1 MHHTWL
7 LGKES
12 NIGINHP
19 TLPGLLSVF
28 GSNTQVFPSSIEVCC
43 TVQENDVLLFVQIV
57 HLRIY
62 LWFSSYQQGVLS
74 KSLLVKAAVYSR
86 CHFTSKKEKIK
97 RSFYRNVISEWKCK
111 MKKTI
116 CGNQKQILC
125 LQSISI
131 PYMKR
136 IPFSI
141 SILSFHSS

>member
-1 MHHTWL
+1 M
-7 LGKES
+7 
-12 NIGINHP
+12 
-19 TLPGLLSVF
+19 F
-28 GSNTQVFPSSIEVCC
+28 GSNTQVFLGNKHRHRPSSIKVCC

-57 HLRIY
+57 HLRKY
-62 LWFSSYQQGVLS
+62 LWFTCYQQGVLS

-136 IPFSI
+136 IPFSL
-141 SILSFHSS
+141 SILSFHSSWCESYSKSVPLSLMNA